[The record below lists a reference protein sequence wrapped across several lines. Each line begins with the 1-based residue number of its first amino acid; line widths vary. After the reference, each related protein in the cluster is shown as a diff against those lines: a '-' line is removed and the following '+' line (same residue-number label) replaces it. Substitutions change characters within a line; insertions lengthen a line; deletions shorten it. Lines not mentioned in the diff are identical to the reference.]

1 MPESLYFDKI
11 EETAYLLKESK
22 EIKMDED
29 FVIPSMPAHPAENQV
44 ITINFEEP
52 KKSEKDLHLKNK
64 ASLKKHAIKAK
75 KHNRK

>member
-1 MPESLYFDKI
+1 M
-11 EETAYLLKESK
+11 K

-52 KKSEKDLHLKNK
+52 KKLVSKKGKNHLHLKNK
-64 ASLKKHAIKAK
+64 AKKHLKK
-75 KHNRK
+75 